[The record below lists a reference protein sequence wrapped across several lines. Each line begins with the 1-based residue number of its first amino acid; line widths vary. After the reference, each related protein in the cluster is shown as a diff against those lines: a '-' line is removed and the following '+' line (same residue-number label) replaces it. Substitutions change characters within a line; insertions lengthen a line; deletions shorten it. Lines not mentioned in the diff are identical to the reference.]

1 MVLSYSNKIEFVS
14 LYTIEWHKLDF
25 QMVHDMVTNLRL
37 KRKLYKWVGR
47 PNRIIKWYSA
57 LNYVN
62 DIGGWIYPNK
72 ANITVCN
79 TPYVNDYRFCYCEWE
94 DYFFGKGIILNS
106 SCLFFVIISKTILFL
121 YHFNAIRQNASSVFN
136 NRVLRNTTNKKEW
149 MDFGT
154 LPVWYIVHN
163 NMSVYVV
170 CIKSHSLINDL
181 YSQAISII

>member
-170 CIKSHSLINDL
+170 CIKSHSLNII